1 MIKCT
6 IITGTSFQEVEM
18 KVNRFLAINRVQK
31 IIEVVNLSDE
41 QYVAMAIYYE
51 AQFCIPMSSKH
62 PKMT

>member
-51 AQFCIPMSSKH
+51 P
-62 PKMT
+62 

>member
-41 QYVAMAIYYE
+41 QYVAMATYYE
-51 AQFCIPMSSKH
+51 A
-62 PKMT
+62 

>member
-51 AQFCIPMSSKH
+51 GNH
-62 PKMT
+62 PKLAY

>member
-41 QYVAMAIYYE
+41 QYVAMAIYYV
-51 AQFCIPMSSKH
+51 A
-62 PKMT
+62 